1 MNRRIDSKRTVAW
14 ALASLLVIGTSHHAL
29 ATATEAMATG
39 ANGPVVVDQI
49 DVSRGYADLAEA
61 VMPAVVNVQITGE
74 RGARA
79 EAMPPG
85 MEEFM
90 ERFGIPMPD
99 QERSQRPSQGL
110 GSGFVIDPEGY
121 IVTNAHVVDGAT
133 EIRVTFAGGNEMD
146 AELIGSD
153 EKTDLALLK
162 VETDE
167 PMVHVQFADSD
178 VVRVG
183 ERVVA
188 VGNPFGLGGTVTAG
202 IVSAKGREI
211 GAGPYDDF
219 FQIDA
224 AINRGNSGG
233 PTFNL
238 EGEVV
243 GINSMIFSPS
253 GGSVGIGFAIA
264 ANLAEKV
271 IADLRDDGVIER
283 GWLGVSIQ
291 TVDEDIASA
300 MALDESKGALV
311 SQVVPGSPAESA
323 GLQTGDVIVGLDQQT
338 IERVRDLT
346 RAVAEVVPGTSVEIE
361 VIRGGSKQ
369 RIPVSIGL
377 MDGEV
382 QQASL
387 TPETVDE
394 PPALGLTL
402 AALTPELRTDLGLDE
417 DAMGVVVTGV
427 EAGSPAEE
435 KGLRRG
441 DVIMRFGDVAIG
453 SPKELSDQVA
463 AAVANGENQALLLIG
478 REGQQLFRAVP
489 FDAS

>member
-1 MNRRIDSKRTVAW
+1 MNLQYDSRRYTAW
-14 ALASLLVIGTSHHAL
+14 ALATVLTIGVASQAL
-29 ATATEAMATG
+29 AATNG
-39 ANGPVVVDQI
+39 ANGPVIVEQT
-49 DVSRGYADLAEA
+49 DVMRGYADLAEA
-61 VMPAVVNVQITGE
+61 VMPAVVNVQIKGE
-74 RGARA
+74 RSSSQR
-79 EAMPPG
+79 AMPPG

-90 ERFGIPMPD
+90 ERFGMPMPEQ
-99 QERSQRPSQGL
+99 QERQRPVQGV
-110 GSGFVIDPEGY
+110 GSGFVIDPDGY
-121 IVTNAHVVDGAT
+121 IVTNAHVVNGAN
-133 EIRVTFAGGNEMD
+133 EIKVTFPDGEEKE

-162 VETDE
+162 VDTDE
-167 PMVHVQFADSD
+167 PMVHVRFADSD
-178 VVRVG
+178 IVRVG

-243 GINSMIFSPS
+243 GVNSMIFSPS

-264 ANLAEKV
+264 ANLAKDV
-271 IADLRDDGVIER
+271 VADLRDDGKVER

-300 MALDESKGALV
+300 MSLSDSKGALV

-323 GLQTGDVIVGLDQQT
+323 GLRTGDVIVGLDDQS

-346 RAVAEVVPGTSVEIE
+346 RAVADVSPGTNVEIE
-361 VIRGGSKQ
+361 VIREGTTQ
-369 RIPVSIGL
+369 RIPVAIGAL
-377 MDGEV
+377 DAEV
-382 QQASL
+382 QQAAL
-387 TPETVDE
+387 TTEDAE
-394 PPALGLTL
+394 PPKLGLTL
-402 AALTPELRTDLGLDE
+402 APLTPELREDLGLDG
-417 DAMGVVVTGV
+417 ASGGVVITGV
-427 EAGSPAEE
+427 EAGSPAEQ

-441 DVIMRFGDVAIG
+441 DVIFRFGDAEVSTPQDLID
-453 SPKELSDQVA
+453 EVE
-463 AAVANGENQALLLIG
+463 AAVAKGEKQALLLIG
-478 REGQQLFRAVP
+478 RDGEQLFRAVP
-489 FDAS
+489 FEAS